1 MRIGM
6 RVIGAVLSSLLVV
19 SLAAAE
25 PARQADSKDKAKA
38 AAAKPAAPKA
48 GEPKARPKAETK
60 GDKKGETK
68 AAGKPNPL
76 AESYVAIPPPE
87 RMAIQSD
94 LVWTGDYNGTIN
106 GEFGERA
113 IAAVKAFQKR
123 KGGKETGVL
132 NQPER
137 AALAAAARPKQD
149 AVGWRMVE
157 DIATGARVGIPG
169 KLVPQTS
176 TIAGGM
182 RWASSRG
189 EYSVET
195 FRITQ
200 PGTTLP
206 AVFERMKKE
215 PADRK
220 PEYSVLRPDFFV
232 ISGLQNLKKF
242 YVRAQVRG
250 EEVRGITVLYDQA
263 MAGMMEPVVV
273 AMSSA
278 FSAFPAAS
286 TLPPPRRKVE
296 YASGVV
302 VAPGHIVTSREA
314 LEGCYVTT
322 VAGIGG
328 ADRVADDKDRLILL
342 RVYAADLKPMAL
354 AAEPLKASDVM
365 LLGVPDPQAQGGGG
379 AVSSAKARVSDAL
392 IIEPALAP
400 GFDGAA
406 VLDAQGRLAGLAT
419 VRPVVVAGATPAAA
433 PSTMLAPA
441 EAIRRLLA
449 EQKIAA
455 NGAAAGS
462 EAAKGSVVR
471 VICVRK

>member
-1 MRIGM
+1 M

-19 SLAAAE
+19 SLATAE
-25 PARQADSKDKAKA
+25 PAKQADPKDKAKA

-48 GEPKARPKAETK
+48 TGPKAEPKAATKAETK
-60 GDKKGETK
+60 GEKKGETK
-68 AAGKPNPL
+68 AVAKPNPL
-76 AESYVAIPPPE
+76 AESYAAIALAE
-87 RMAIQSD
+87 RLSIQSD

-137 AALAAAARPKQD
+137 AALAAAAKPKQD
-149 AVGWRMVE
+149 AVGWRVV
-157 DIATGARVGIPG
+157 DDLATGARIGVPS
-169 KLVPQTS
+169 KLVPQAS
-176 TIAGGM
+176 TVTGGM

-232 ISGLQNLKKF
+232 ISGMQNLKKF

-263 MAGMMEPVVV
+263 MAGVMEPVVV

-278 FSAFPAAS
+278 FSGFPTAS
-286 TLPPPRRKVE
+286 ALPPPRRKVE

-314 LEGCYVTT
+314 MEGCYVTT

-328 ADRVADDKDRLILL
+328 ADRIADDKDRLVLL

-354 AAEPLKASDVM
+354 AAEPMKASDVM

-379 AVSSAKARVSDAL
+379 AVSSAKARVSDSLA
-392 IIEPALAP
+392 IEPSPAL

-419 VRPVVVAGATPAAA
+419 VKPVLIAGATPAVA
-433 PSTMLAPA
+433 PSTTLAPA
-441 EAIRRLLA
+441 EAIRKLLA

>member
-1 MRIGM
+1 M
-6 RVIGAVLSSLLVV
+6 RVIGAVLSFLLVV
-19 SLAAAE
+19 SLAMAE
-25 PARQADSKDKAKA
+25 PAKQADPKDKAKA
-38 AAAKPAAPKA
+38 AAAKAAA
-48 GEPKARPKAETK
+48 PKAETK
-60 GDKKGETK
+60 SEKKGEAK
-68 AAGKPNPL
+68 AKPNPL
-76 AESYVAIPPPE
+76 AESYAAIPLAE
-87 RMAIQSD
+87 RLSIQSD

-106 GEFGERA
+106 GDFGERA

-149 AVGWRMVE
+149 AVGWRMV
-157 DIATGARVGIPG
+157 DDLATGARIGIPG

-176 TIAGGM
+176 TIIGGM

-232 ISGLQNLKKF
+232 ISGMQNLKKF

-278 FSAFPAAS
+278 FSAFPSAS
-286 TLPPPRRKVE
+286 ALPPLRRKVE

-328 ADRVADDKDRLILL
+328 ADRVADDKDKLALL

-354 AAEPLKASDVM
+354 AAEPLKASDVV

-379 AVSSAKARVSDAL
+379 AVSTAKARVSDAL
-392 IIEPALAP
+392 TIEPAPAP

-419 VRPVVVAGATPAAA
+419 VKPVLVAGATPAVA
-433 PSTMLAPA
+433 PSMTLAPA
-441 EAIRRLLA
+441 EAIRGLLA
-449 EQKIAA
+449 GQKITAD
-455 NGAAAGS
+455 GAAAGS

>member
-25 PARQADSKDKAKA
+25 PAKQPDPTDKAKA
-38 AAAKPAAPKA
+38 AAAKPAPKA
-48 GEPKARPKAETK
+48 AEPKGETKGEKKAETK
-60 GDKKGETK
+60 
-68 AAGKPNPL
+68 AAAKPNPI
-76 AESYVAIPPPE
+76 AESYVAIPLAE
-87 RMAIQSD
+87 RLSIQSD

-137 AALAAAARPKQD
+137 AALAAAAKPKQD
-149 AVGWRMVE
+149 AVGWRMV
-157 DIATGARVGIPG
+157 DDLATGARIGVPS

-176 TIAGGM
+176 TIVGGM

-232 ISGLQNLKKF
+232 ISGMQNLKKF
-242 YVRAQVRG
+242 YARAQVRG

-278 FSAFPAAS
+278 FSAFPTAS
-286 TLPPPRRKVE
+286 ALPPPRRKVE

-328 ADRVADDKDRLILL
+328 ADRVADDKDKLVLL

-354 AAEPLKASDVM
+354 AAEPMKASDVM

-392 IIEPALAP
+392 TIEPAPAL

-419 VRPVVVAGATPAAA
+419 VKPVVIAGATPAVAS
-433 PSTMLAPA
+433 STTLAPA
-441 EAIRRLLA
+441 EAIRKLLA
-449 EQKIAA
+449 EQNIAA
-455 NGAAAGS
+455 DGAAAGS

>member
-1 MRIGM
+1 M
-6 RVIGAVLSSLLVV
+6 RVIGAVLSSLLAV

-25 PARQADSKDKAKA
+25 PARQADPTDRAKA

-48 GEPKARPKAETK
+48 AEPKTETK
-60 GDKKGETK
+60 GEVK
-68 AAGKPNPL
+68 AKPSPL
-76 AESYVAIPPPE
+76 AESYAAIPLAE
-87 RMAIQSD
+87 RLSIQSD
-94 LVWTGDYNGTIN
+94 LVWTGDYNGTVN

-137 AALAAAARPKQD
+137 AGLAAAAKPKQD
-149 AVGWRMVE
+149 AVGWRMV
-157 DIATGARVGIPG
+157 DDPATGARIGVPS
-169 KLVPQTS
+169 KLVPQAS
-176 TIAGGM
+176 TINGGM

-195 FRITQ
+195 FRVSQ

-232 ISGLQNLKKF
+232 ISGMQNLKKF

-278 FSAFPAAS
+278 FTAFPAAS
-286 TLPPPRRKVE
+286 ALPPPRRKVE

-328 ADRVADDKDRLILL
+328 ADRVADDKDKLALL
-342 RVYAADLKPMAL
+342 RVYATDLKPMAL
-354 AAEPLKASDVM
+354 AAEPMKASDVM

-379 AVSSAKARVSDAL
+379 AVSSAKARVTEAL
-392 IIEPALAP
+392 AIEPAPAP

-419 VRPVVVAGATPAAA
+419 VKPVIVAGAAPVAA
-433 PSTMLAPA
+433 PSSTLAPA
-441 EAIRRLLA
+441 EAIRKLLA

-455 NGAAAGS
+455 DGAAAGS
-462 EAAKGSVVR
+462 EVAKGSVVR